1 MKYYL
6 GIDIGS
12 TTFKAVVITDKGRV
26 VHTTYQRTK
35 PVDSGQL
42 SCTGRC
48 ISCGRCNMGA
58 LKKTL
63 ATFFSE
69 AGLNAGNIACETT
82 AGAAKDVIDSGIH
95 AGDIACTVVT
105 GSQIVEDTKRFIP
118 YDFQVSEVSAH
129 VAGAKRYYPNVDAII
144 DCGGQD
150 SKCMVFNHKMGM
162 WVSMMSGVCAAGTG
176 SYLDSVAAKLGIPV
190 EEMADKV
197 NYDAKTE
204 FSSVC
209 AVLSATSINKFKNRI
224 PMGDLLAG
232 ACRADRKRRWP
243 PWTFSSRRKT
253 CRGAWRGFRPTST
266 AWGCS

>member
-12 TTFKAVVITDKGRV
+12 TTFKAVLITDKGRV

-35 PVDSGQL
+35 PIDSGQL

-48 ISCGRCNMGA
+48 TSCGRCNMGA

-69 AGLNAGNIACETT
+69 AGLNA
-82 AGAAKDVIDSGIH
+82 AAQDISGTGLT

-176 SYLDSVAAKLGIPV
+176 S
-190 EEMADKV
+190 
-197 NYDAKTE
+197 
-204 FSSVC
+204 
-209 AVLSATSINKFKNRI
+209 
-224 PMGDLLAG
+224 
-232 ACRADRKRRWP
+232 
-243 PWTFSSRRKT
+243 
-253 CRGAWRGFRPTST
+253 
-266 AWGCS
+266 